1 MTEKI
6 SGFSATDIASLK
18 GSSASTAP
26 VDRNRE
32 IKADTPASSQSSD
45 QVTLTSSA
53 RSLQRLERTI
63 SDAPV
68 VNASKVSQ
76 VKQSVS
82 AGTYQVDAKSVAN
95 KLLQFERGLK

>member
-1 MTEKI
+1 VTEKI

-18 GSSASTAP
+18 GSSGSASP

-32 IKADTPASSQSSD
+32 INSDSPASSQSSD

-53 RSLQRLERTI
+53 RSLQRLEQTI

-68 VNASKVSQ
+68 VNTSKVSQ
-76 VKQSVS
+76 VKQSLS